1 MDNEK
6 MQKIADLIAKQLELK
21 NDFSK
26 KFIIETLTSI
36 QRFDAKQ
43 TEKGMGEYDE
53 FGALGVLVEMSK
65 KYNMLK
71 ASYKNENTTC
81 SKEEILKAWEDV
93 SIFALMGKLVE
104 EKKWKE

>member
-6 MQKIADLIAKQLELK
+6 MQKIADLIAKQLDLK

-26 KFIIETLTSI
+26 KFIMETLTSI

-43 TEKGMGEYDE
+43 TEKGMGEYEE

-65 KYNMLK
+65 KYNFLK
-71 ASYKNENTTC
+71 SIYKNE
-81 SKEEILKAWEDV
+81 SGEVAKDDVLKAWEDV